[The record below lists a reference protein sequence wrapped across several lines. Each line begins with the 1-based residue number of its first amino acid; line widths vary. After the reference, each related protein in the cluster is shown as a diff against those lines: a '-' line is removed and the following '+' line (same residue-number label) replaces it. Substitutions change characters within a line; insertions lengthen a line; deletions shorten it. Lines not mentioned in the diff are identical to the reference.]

1 MEGEKLKLVIDYD
14 NTMVNSSRTIINKLH
29 WKNRHDRDNSFSY
42 DPKELQ
48 LDFSPYA
55 KTEEDRLWCVNQF
68 NEQSFYDD
76 LEPMRNCKEVL
87 KKLHDKYEIIVCSN
101 RSSSNA
107 EMFLMSV
114 HNLFGDLIDKIIIVD
129 DFNKGEYIKAD
140 IRIDDKVDC
149 MNDEE
154 SINILFGDYGYN
166 RYDDVCVNYRVKGWS
181 EVLRIIREC
190 ENSEK

>member
-1 MEGEKLKLVIDYD
+1 MKGEKLKLVIDYD

-48 LDFSPYA
+48 WDFSPYA

-68 NEQSFYDD
+68 NEQSFYDN

-140 IRIDDKVDC
+140 IRIDDRADC
-149 MNDEE
+149 MNDED
-154 SINILFGDYGYN
+154 SFNILFGDYGYN
-166 RYDDVCVNYRVKGWS
+166 RYDDIYSNCRANDWS
-181 EVLRIIREC
+181 EVLEIVRKY
-190 ENSEK
+190 EKDTK

>member
-1 MEGEKLKLVIDYD
+1 MKKKKFKLVIDYD

-48 LDFSPYA
+48 WDFSPYA

-87 KKLHDKYEIIVCSN
+87 KRLHDKYEIIVCSN

-140 IRIDDKVDC
+140 IRIDDRADC
-149 MNDEE
+149 MNDED
-154 SINILFGDYGYN
+154 SFNILFGDYGYSDSESDN
-166 RYDDVCVNYRVKGWS
+166 VDYVAKDWDEVFKFIKNY
-181 EVLRIIREC
+181 
-190 ENSEK
+190 